1 MAILGIETLIYGV
14 EDLKTSTRF
23 FEDFGLPLVTANAT
37 ESRFQ
42 LPEGSSVV
50 IRSLED
56 PTLPKSSVEGAG
68 VLEVIWGMD
77 STQSL
82 EALASK
88 LGTDR
93 ELRRDEDGTVHFL
106 TDFGIAMGLRVF
118 AKRQVVTAPDAV
130 NSPGRINRLNRHRNW
145 RLRAFPKVISHVVF
159 SVPHYREA
167 A

>member
-14 EDLKTSTRF
+14 EDVKTSTRF
-23 FEDFGLPLVTANAT
+23 FEDFGLPLVTTNAT

-56 PTLPKSSVEGAG
+56 PTLPRSSVEGAG

-77 STQSL
+77 SAQSL

-88 LGTDR
+88 LGIDR

-106 TDFGIAMGLRVF
+106 TDFGIAMGLR
-118 AKRQVVTAPDAV
+118 
-130 NSPGRINRLNRHRNW
+130 
-145 RLRAFPKVISHVVF
+145 
-159 SVPHYREA
+159 
-167 A
+167 